1 MTRNEFLQMVEEA
14 QECRIGIKGSMRY
27 VSLEVPKDLL
37 RQRADELV
45 IAGVLV
51 EFSSAFTGVLYV
63 ESGL

>member
-14 QECRIGIKGSMRY
+14 QECRIGIKGSMMY

>member
-14 QECRIGIKGSMRY
+14 QECRIGLKGSLRY

-51 EFSSAFTGVLYV
+51 EFSSAVPGVLYV
-63 ESGL
+63 ENGL